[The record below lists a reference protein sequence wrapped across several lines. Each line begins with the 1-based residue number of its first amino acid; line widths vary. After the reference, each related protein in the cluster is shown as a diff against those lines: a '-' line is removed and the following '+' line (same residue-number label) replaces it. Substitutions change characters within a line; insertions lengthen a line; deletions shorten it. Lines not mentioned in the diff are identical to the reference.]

1 MRKELYQRLRALLLE
16 PENGLGIK
24 HVDLWN
30 HNVEFLEQEA
40 VWDRPAVFI
49 EFCPIKWKAQQRGVS
64 YRAEPLVRLHIVT
77 DWVERLDT
85 QLDES
90 LTDESEVESALDELS
105 LSEAIHGV
113 IGCLDGESFY
123 GFDIVE
129 TATNHNHEDI
139 VESID
144 TYQCVA
150 YRQFFNLNKCPH

>member
-1 MRKELYQRLRALLLE
+1 MRKELYNRIKTMLLDE
-16 PENGLGIK
+16 ENGLGIK

-30 HNVEFLEQEA
+30 HNVEFIEQET

-49 EFCPIKWKAQQRGVS
+49 EFCPIRWEAHQRGVS
-64 YRAEPLVRLHIVT
+64 YRAEALVKLHIVT

-85 QLDES
+85 QGGD
-90 LTDESEVESALDELS
+90 DVGIDELE

-113 IGCLDGESFY
+113 IGCLDGDKFS

-129 TATNHNHEDI
+129 TATNHNHEEI

-144 TYQCVA
+144 TYSCVA
-150 YRQFFNLNKCPH
+150 YRDF

>member
-1 MRKELYQRLRALLLE
+1 MRKELYGRLRSMLLDE
-16 PENGLGIK
+16 ENGLGIK

-30 HNVEFLEQEA
+30 HNVEFIEQET

-49 EFCPIKWKAQQRGVS
+49 EFCPIRWEAHQRGVS
-64 YRAEPLVRLHIVT
+64 YRAEALVKLHIVT

-85 QLDES
+85 QGGD
-90 LTDESEVESALDELS
+90 DVGIDELE

-113 IGCLDGESFY
+113 IGCMDGEKFS

-129 TATNHNHEDI
+129 TATNHNHEEI

-144 TYQCVA
+144 TYRCEA
-150 YRQFFNLNKCPH
+150 WREF

>member
-1 MRKELYQRLRALLLE
+1 MRKELYNRIKTLLLDE
-16 PENGLGIK
+16 ENGLGIK

-30 HNVEFLEQEA
+30 HNVEFIEQET

-49 EFCPIKWKAQQRGVS
+49 EFCPIRWEAHQRGVS
-64 YRAEPLVRLHIVT
+64 YRAEALVKLHIVT

-85 QLDES
+85 QGGDSEGLD
-90 LTDESEVESALDELS
+90 DLD

-113 IGCLDGESFY
+113 IGCMDGEKFS

-129 TATNHNHEDI
+129 TTTNHNHEDI

-144 TYQCVA
+144 TYRCEA
-150 YRQFFNLNKCPH
+150 WREF

>member
-1 MRKELYQRLRALLLE
+1 MLLN
-16 PENGLGIK
+16 PEHGLGIK

-40 VWDRPAVFI
+40 IWDRPAVFI
-49 EFCPIKWKAQQRGVS
+49 EFCPINWEPHQRGVS
-64 YRAEPLVRLHIVT
+64 YRAEPLVKLHIVT
-77 DWVERLDT
+77 DWCPESGLTDCLDT
-85 QLDES
+85 QSGES
-90 LTDESEVESALDELS
+90 LLTDCDADSSVELLD

-113 IGCLDGESFY
+113 VGCIDGEKFSR
-123 GFDIVE
+123 FDLIQ

-150 YRQFFNLNKCPH
+150 YRQF

>member
-1 MRKELYQRLRALLLE
+1 MRKELYNRIKTLLLDE
-16 PENGLGIK
+16 ENGLGIK

-30 HNVEFLEQEA
+30 HNVEFIEQET

-49 EFCPIKWKAQQRGVS
+49 EFCPIRWEAHQRGVS
-64 YRAEPLVRLHIVT
+64 YRAEALVKLHIVT

-85 QLDES
+85 QGGD
-90 LTDESEVESALDELS
+90 SEGLDELE

-113 IGCLDGESFY
+113 IGCMDGEKFS

-129 TATNHNHEDI
+129 TTTNHNHEDI

-144 TYQCVA
+144 TYRCEA
-150 YRQFFNLNKCPH
+150 WREF

>member
-1 MRKELYQRLRALLLE
+1 MRKELYNRIKTLLLDE
-16 PENGLGIK
+16 ENGLGIK

-30 HNVEFLEQEA
+30 HNVEFIEQET

-49 EFCPIKWKAQQRGVS
+49 EFCPIRWEAHQRGVS
-64 YRAEPLVRLHIVT
+64 YRAEALVKLHIVT

-85 QLDES
+85 QGGDSEGLD
-90 LTDESEVESALDELS
+90 DLD

-113 IGCLDGESFY
+113 IGCMDGEKFS

-129 TATNHNHEDI
+129 TATNHNHEEI

-144 TYQCVA
+144 TYSCVA
-150 YRQFFNLNKCPH
+150 YRDF

>member
-1 MRKELYQRLRALLLE
+1 MRKELYNRIKTLLLDE
-16 PENGLGIK
+16 ENGLGIK

-30 HNVEFLEQEA
+30 HNVEFIEQET

-49 EFCPIKWKAQQRGVS
+49 EFCPIRWEAHQRGVS
-64 YRAEPLVRLHIVT
+64 YRAEALVKLHIVT

-85 QLDES
+85 QGGDSEGLD
-90 LTDESEVESALDELS
+90 DLD

-113 IGCLDGESFY
+113 IGCLDGDKFS

-129 TATNHNHEDI
+129 TATNHNHEEI

-144 TYQCVA
+144 TYRCEA
-150 YRQFFNLNKCPH
+150 WREF

>member
-1 MRKELYQRLRALLLE
+1 MRKELYNRIKTLLLDE
-16 PENGLGIK
+16 ENGLGIK

-30 HNVEFLEQEA
+30 HNVEFIEQET

-49 EFCPIKWKAQQRGVS
+49 EFCPIRWEAHQRGVS
-64 YRAEPLVRLHIVT
+64 YRAEALVKLHIVT

-85 QLDES
+85 QGGD
-90 LTDESEVESALDELS
+90 DVGIDELE

-113 IGCLDGESFY
+113 IGCLDGDKFS

-129 TATNHNHEDI
+129 TATNHNHEEI

-144 TYQCVA
+144 TYSCVA
-150 YRQFFNLNKCPH
+150 YRDF

>member
-1 MRKELYQRLRALLLE
+1 MLLN
-16 PENGLGIK
+16 PEHGLGIK

-49 EFCPIKWKAQQRGVS
+49 EFCPIKWEAQQRGVS

-77 DWVERLDT
+77 DWVEGLGT
-85 QLDES
+85 QDG
-90 LTDESEVESALDELS
+90 DAGSAIDELS
-105 LSEAIHGV
+105 LSEAIHRV

-150 YRQFFNLNKCPH
+150 YRQF

>member
-1 MRKELYQRLRALLLE
+1 MRKELYGRLRSMLLDE
-16 PENGLGIK
+16 ENGLGIK

-30 HNVEFLEQEA
+30 HNVDFIEQET

-49 EFCPIKWKAQQRGVS
+49 EFCPIRWEAHQRGVS
-64 YRAEPLVRLHIVT
+64 YRAEALVKLHIVT

-85 QLDES
+85 QGGDSEGLD
-90 LTDESEVESALDELS
+90 DLD

-113 IGCLDGESFY
+113 IGCMDGEKFS

-129 TATNHNHEDI
+129 TTTNHNHEDI

-144 TYQCVA
+144 TYRCEA
-150 YRQFFNLNKCPH
+150 WREF

>member
-1 MRKELYQRLRALLLE
+1 MRKELYNRIKTMLLDE
-16 PENGLGIK
+16 ENGLGIK

-30 HNVEFLEQEA
+30 HNVEFIEQET

-49 EFCPIKWKAQQRGVS
+49 EFCPIRWEAHQRGVS
-64 YRAEPLVRLHIVT
+64 YRAEALVKLHIVT

-85 QLDES
+85 QGGDSEGLD
-90 LTDESEVESALDELS
+90 DLD

-113 IGCLDGESFY
+113 IGCMDGEKFS

-129 TATNHNHEDI
+129 TTTNHNHEDI

-144 TYQCVA
+144 TYRCEA
-150 YRQFFNLNKCPH
+150 WREF

>member
-1 MRKELYQRLRALLLE
+1 MSFALKKREL
-16 PENGLGIK
+16 
-24 HVDLWN
+24 H
-30 HNVEFLEQEA
+30 
-40 VWDRPAVFI
+40 
-49 EFCPIKWKAQQRGVS
+49 QRGVS

-77 DWVERLDT
+77 DWVESLDT
-85 QLDES
+85 QRGES
-90 LTDESEVESALDELS
+90 LLTAEGLGTQDGEVESALDELS

>member
-1 MRKELYQRLRALLLE
+1 MRKELYNRIKTMLLDE
-16 PENGLGIK
+16 ENGLGIK

-30 HNVEFLEQEA
+30 HNVEFIEQET

-49 EFCPIKWKAQQRGVS
+49 EFCPIRWEAHQRGVS
-64 YRAEPLVRLHIVT
+64 YRAEALVKLHIVT

-85 QLDES
+85 QGGD
-90 LTDESEVESALDELS
+90 DVGIDELE

-113 IGCLDGESFY
+113 IGCMDGEKFS

-129 TATNHNHEDI
+129 TATNHNHEEI

-144 TYQCVA
+144 TYRCEA
-150 YRQFFNLNKCPH
+150 WREF

>member
-1 MRKELYQRLRALLLE
+1 MRKEMYSKLRELLLD

-30 HNVEFLEQEA
+30 HNVEFLEQEVA
-40 VWDRPAVFI
+40 WDRPAVFL
-49 EFCPIKWKAQQRGVS
+49 EFCPIKWEAQQRGVT
-64 YRAEPLVRLHIVT
+64 YRAETLVKLHIVT

-85 QLDES
+85 QYS
-90 LTDESEVESALDELS
+90 YAGGGVESDTREGDATMIDVLD
-105 LSEAIHGV
+105 LSEEIHGV
-113 IGCLDGESFY
+113 VGCLDGEKFS

-144 TYQCVA
+144 TYRCVA
-150 YRQFFNLNKCPH
+150 WREF

>member
-1 MRKELYQRLRALLLE
+1 MLLN
-16 PENGLGIK
+16 PEHGLGIK

-49 EFCPIKWKAQQRGVS
+49 EFCPIKWEAQQRGVS

-85 QLDES
+85 QRGES
-90 LTDESEVESALDELS
+90 LLTAEGLGTQDGDVGTALDELS

-144 TYQCVA
+144 IYQCVA
-150 YRQFFNLNKCPH
+150 YRQF

>member
-1 MRKELYQRLRALLLE
+1 MKTILLS
-16 PENGLGIK
+16 PEHGLGIK

-30 HNVEFLEQEA
+30 HNVEFLEQED

-49 EFCPIKWKAQQRGVS
+49 EFCPIKWEAQQRGVS

-77 DWVERLDT
+77 DWCP
-85 QLDES
+85 ES
-90 LTDESEVESALDELS
+90 GLTDCDADSSVGLLD

-113 IGCLDGESFY
+113 VGCIDGEKFSR
-123 GFDIVE
+123 FDLIQ

-150 YRQFFNLNKCPH
+150 YRQF

>member
-1 MRKELYQRLRALLLE
+1 MRKELYGRLRSMLLDE
-16 PENGLGIK
+16 ENGLGIK

-30 HNVEFLEQEA
+30 HNVEFIEQET

-49 EFCPIKWKAQQRGVS
+49 EFCPIRWEAYQRGVS
-64 YRAEPLVRLHIVT
+64 YRAEALVKLHIVT

-85 QLDES
+85 QGGD
-90 LTDESEVESALDELS
+90 DVGIDELD

-113 IGCLDGESFY
+113 IGCLDGDKFS

-129 TATNHNHEDI
+129 TATNHNHEEI

-144 TYQCVA
+144 TYRCEA
-150 YRQFFNLNKCPH
+150 WREF

>member
-1 MRKELYQRLRALLLE
+1 MRKELYNRIKTMLLDE
-16 PENGLGIK
+16 ENGLGIK

-30 HNVEFLEQEA
+30 HNVEFIEQET

-49 EFCPIKWKAQQRGVS
+49 EFCPIRWEAYQRGVS
-64 YRAEPLVRLHIVT
+64 YRAEALVKLHIVT

-85 QLDES
+85 QCGD
-90 LTDESEVESALDELS
+90 SEGIDELE
-105 LSEAIHGV
+105 LSAAIQGV
-113 IGCLDGESFY
+113 IGCMDGDKFY

-144 TYQCVA
+144 TYRCEA
-150 YRQFFNLNKCPH
+150 WREFWD

>member
-1 MRKELYQRLRALLLE
+1 MLLN
-16 PENGLGIK
+16 PEHGLGIK

-49 EFCPIKWKAQQRGVS
+49 EFCPIKWEAQQRGVS

-77 DWVERLDT
+77 DWVESLDT
-85 QLDES
+85 QRGES
-90 LTDESEVESALDELS
+90 LLTAEGLGTQDGDAGSAIDELS
-105 LSEAIHGV
+105 LSEAIHRV

-150 YRQFFNLNKCPH
+150 YRQF